1 VRGRA
6 AQRIR
11 GQRDVEMEGHRQV
24 ACVSFQGGRLLD
36 ARRYP
41 QMCSAVG
48 AFGAQQLDELAEL
61 AEGREA

>member
-1 VRGRA
+1 
-6 AQRIR
+6 
-11 GQRDVEMEGHRQV
+11 MEGHRQV